1 MLLLI
6 DCGNTNIVFAIA
18 QNDRILKKWRINT
31 DPKRTADEY
40 YVWLIKLLEIENIN
54 LLSIS
59 DCIIASVVPDA
70 LFSLLNFNKEY
81 LKIEPFIVGEN
92 NLKIGIDINIDN
104 PSEAGADRIVNAVAV
119 KKFYNKPSIVID
131 FGTATTFDIVS
142 KSGSYEGGIIAPGVN
157 LSLEALYMAASRLP
171 RIKVDNTKNINVVGK
186 NTKDSMYSGIYW
198 GYISLIEGLVKRINK
213 EKNFNHYVIATGGLS
228 NLFSKNCSIIEKV
241 DNELTLNGLIHIY
254 NINKS

>member
-18 QNDRILKKWRINT
+18 KNDRIFKKWRINT

-70 LFSLLNFNKEY
+70 LFSLLSFNKEY

-171 RIKVDNTKNINVVGK
+171 RIKVDNTKNINIVGK

-198 GYISLIEGLVKRINK
+198 GYISLIEGLVKRIK
-213 EKNFNHYVIATGGLS
+213 EEKNFNYYVIATGGLS

-254 NINKS
+254 NINRN

>member
-81 LKIEPFIVGEN
+81 LKIDPLIVGEN
-92 NLKIGIDINIDN
+92 NLKI
-104 PSEAGADRIVNAVAV
+104 
-119 KKFYNKPSIVID
+119 
-131 FGTATTFDIVS
+131 
-142 KSGSYEGGIIAPGVN
+142 
-157 LSLEALYMAASRLP
+157 
-171 RIKVDNTKNINVVGK
+171 
-186 NTKDSMYSGIYW
+186 
-198 GYISLIEGLVKRINK
+198 
-213 EKNFNHYVIATGGLS
+213 
-228 NLFSKNCSIIEKV
+228 
-241 DNELTLNGLIHIY
+241 
-254 NINKS
+254 

>member
-18 QNDRILKKWRINT
+18 KNDRIFKKWRINT

-171 RIKVDNTKNINVVGK
+171 RIKVDNNKNINIVGK

-198 GYISLIEGLVKRINK
+198 GYISLIEGLVKRINE

>member
-18 QNDRILKKWRINT
+18 KNDRILKKWRINT

-59 DCIIASVVPDA
+59 GCIIASVVPDA
-70 LFSLLNFNKEY
+70 LFSLLSFNKEY

-171 RIKVDNTKNINVVGK
+171 RIKVDSNKNINIVGK

-198 GYISLIEGLVKRINK
+198 GYISLIEGLVKRINE
-213 EKNFNHYVIATGGLS
+213 EKNFNYYVIATGGLS

-254 NINKS
+254 NINKN

>member
-18 QNDRILKKWRINT
+18 QNDLYFKEMENT

-40 YVWLIKLLEIENIN
+40 YVWLIKFLEIENIN

-119 KKFYNKPSIVID
+119 KKFYNKPSIVIGFWNGD
-131 FGTATTFDIVS
+131 
-142 KSGSYEGGIIAPGVN
+142 
-157 LSLEALYMAASRLP
+157 
-171 RIKVDNTKNINVVGK
+171 
-186 NTKDSMYSGIYW
+186 
-198 GYISLIEGLVKRINK
+198 
-213 EKNFNHYVIATGGLS
+213 YV
-228 NLFSKNCSIIEKV
+228 
-241 DNELTLNGLIHIY
+241 
-254 NINKS
+254 

>member
-18 QNDRILKKWRINT
+18 KNDHIFKKWRINT

-81 LKIEPFIVGEN
+81 LKIEPLIVGEN

-171 RIKVDNTKNINVVGK
+171 RIKVDNTNNINVVGK

-198 GYISLIEGLVKRINK
+198 GYISLIEGLVKRIK
-213 EKNFNHYVIATGGLS
+213 EEKNFNYYVIATGGLS

>member
-1 MLLLI
+1 MLLVI
-6 DCGNTNIVFAIA
+6 DAGNTNIVFAITK
-18 QNDRILKKWRINT
+18 NDRIFKKWRINT

-92 NLKIGIDINIDN
+92 N
-104 PSEAGADRIVNAVAV
+104 
-119 KKFYNKPSIVID
+119 

-198 GYISLIEGLVKRINK
+198 GYISLIEGLVKRINE
-213 EKNFNHYVIATGGLS
+213 EKNFNYYVIATGGLS